1 MSPIPTLVVLS
12 LLLGELGAAHA
23 MSCSPLPAMDKAISD
38 AKHVF
43 VAQVRTAA
51 LSADKRWVEATF
63 DVEEVLKGDPNQVS
77 QIRWEFN
84 DYNYGAADGALVSG
98 SDSPLF
104 PGMHL
109 LVFTAGDGPAL
120 YGPCTRTKRL
130 SRFNDPGLQAARS
143 ALSSK

>member
-1 MSPIPTLVVLS
+1 MGPIKILSALS
-12 LLLGELGAAHA
+12 LLLGELGAAYA
-23 MSCSPLPAMDKAISD
+23 MSCSPPPPIGTAISD

-63 DVEEVLKGDPNQVS
+63 DVEEVLKGDPNQVP

-84 DYNYGAADGALVSG
+84 DYNYGAADGALISG

-109 LVFTAGDGPAL
+109 LVFTSGDGPAL

-143 ALSSK
+143 LVNSK